1 MTDIADEATAIATGY
16 RPGANC
22 LPEEHRVWKARQ

>member
-16 RPGANC
+16 RPGANRP
-22 LPEEHRVWKARQ
+22 PEEYRVWTARR